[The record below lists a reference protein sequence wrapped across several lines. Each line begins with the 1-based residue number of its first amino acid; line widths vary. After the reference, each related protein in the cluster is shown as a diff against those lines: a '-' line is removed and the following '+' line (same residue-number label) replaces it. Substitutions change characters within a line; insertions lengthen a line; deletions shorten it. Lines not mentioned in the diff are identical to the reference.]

1 MKYSLGPVLWY
12 WPKETLEEFYQQAA
26 TSSADVI
33 YLGEAVCSKR
43 RATKVG
49 DWLEMAKSLA
59 GSGKQIVLSTLAL
72 VQASSELGELKRYV
86 ENGEFLIE
94 ASDLGVVNMCA
105 ERKLPFVAGHALN
118 CYNAVTLKILLK
130 QGMMRWCMPVE
141 LSRDWLVNLL
151 NQCDELGIR
160 NQFEVE
166 VLSYG
171 HLPLAYSARCFTARS
186 EDRPKDECETCCIK
200 YPNGRN
206 VLSQENQQ
214 VFVLNGIQTMS
225 GYVYNLGN
233 ELASMQG
240 LVDVVRL
247 SPQGTDTFAMLDA
260 FRANENGAAP
270 LPLTANSDWLVNLL
284 NQCDELGIRNQFEV
298 EVLSYGHLPLAY
310 SARCFT
316 ARSEDRPK
324 DECET
329 CCIKYPNGRNVLSQ
343 ENQQVFVL
351 NGIQT
356 MSGYVYN
363 LGNELASMQGLVDVV
378 RLSPQ
383 GTDTFAMLDAFRAN
397 ENGAAPLPLTA
408 NSDCN
413 GYWRRLA
420 GLELQA

>member
-1 MKYSLGPVLWY
+1 MLRRRQDDLPRSAPLDTQTPNFSLKIEQFLELLVQGDAENQRQLGGGIELPRLNGADGVAGHAHQLRQLGLGQPLLRPGHLQPVFQDQLIVHGAH
-12 WPKETLEEFYQQAA
+12 PSRNMARLPANTRPQAA
-26 TSSADVI
+26 ASNADVI

-247 SPQGTDTFAMLDA
+247 SPQGTDTF
-260 FRANENGAAP
+260 
-270 LPLTANSDWLVNLL
+270 T
-284 NQCDELGIRNQFEV
+284 
-298 EVLSYGHLPLAY
+298 
-310 SARCFT
+310 
-316 ARSEDRPK
+316 
-324 DECET
+324 
-329 CCIKYPNGRNVLSQ
+329 
-343 ENQQVFVL
+343 
-351 NGIQT
+351 
-356 MSGYVYN
+356 
-363 LGNELASMQGLVDVV
+363 
-378 RLSPQ
+378 
-383 GTDTFAMLDAFRAN
+383 MLDAFRAN

>member
-1 MKYSLGPVLWY
+1 MVLA
-12 WPKETLEEFYQQAA
+12 KRDVGRFYQQAA

-270 LPLTANSDWLVNLL
+270 LPLTANSD
-284 NQCDELGIRNQFEV
+284 
-298 EVLSYGHLPLAY
+298 
-310 SARCFT
+310 
-316 ARSEDRPK
+316 
-324 DECET
+324 
-329 CCIKYPNGRNVLSQ
+329 
-343 ENQQVFVL
+343 
-351 NGIQT
+351 
-356 MSGYVYN
+356 
-363 LGNELASMQGLVDVV
+363 
-378 RLSPQ
+378 
-383 GTDTFAMLDAFRAN
+383 
-397 ENGAAPLPLTA
+397 
-408 NSDCN
+408 CN